1 MKNNLIYQLGKMIG
15 LEESYLDKLNL
26 EYQTTTDERRY
37 EIMDI
42 LWKNFFELIEKMTVI
57 KYQQYLAEAALGKR
71 ALASDLYQQAEKE
84 VKQYLYKTL
93 TGEAE
98 DEQKI
103 EEIRRKIFSVL
114 KAN

>member
-1 MKNNLIYQLGKMIG
+1 MKNNLIYQLGMMIG
-15 LEESYLDKLNL
+15 LEESFLDDLNL
-26 EYQTTTDERRY
+26 DYQKATDERRY

-42 LWKNFFELIEKMTVI
+42 LWMNFFELIEKMTVI

-71 ALASDLYQQAEKE
+71 PLATDLYQQAEKE
-84 VKQYLYKTL
+84 VRQYLYKTL
-93 TGEAE
+93 TGEIE